1 VDKPVQCILIDDD
14 QDDQEIFCMALYEI
28 DSEIKCLTI
37 NSGIEALEIL
47 RTNPLLKPAYIFI
60 DVNMPKMNGLD
71 CLREIKKLSHLSA
84 TAVIMYST
92 TSEEKILNTSKAL
105 GASDFII
112 KPPGVSLLK
121 QRLLGILSKKSS

>member
-1 VDKPVQCILIDDD
+1 
-14 QDDQEIFCMALYEI
+14 MALYEI

-37 NSGIEALEIL
+37 DSGIEAIETF

-71 CLREIKKLSHLSA
+71 CLKEIKKLSHLSA

-121 QRLLGILSKKSS
+121 ERLLGVLSKKGS